1 MSLTSPWGHF
11 PFLEGVFLN
20 RRTKAPRTAA
30 ATHFYR
36 PLNHAPYQHA
46 NANCGPRSSN
56 FFCSRFGPCS
66 KKKWVGSVM
75 LFRSRHGHRCIHDSS
90 RCGSV
95 HLFHFG
101 WKSALLP
108 FWIPVREFF
117 PPDLP
122 ILSRQC
128 QYDNPMGL
136 GLLRSQYANGCKRIS
151 DELW

>member
-1 MSLTSPWGHF
+1 M
-11 PFLEGVFLN
+11 
-20 RRTKAPRTAA
+20 RT
-30 ATHFYR
+30 
-36 PLNHAPYQHA
+36 YQQQA

-90 RCGSV
+90 RCGFV
-95 HLFHFG
+95 HLFHSG

-128 QYDNPMGL
+128 QYGNPMGL

-151 DELW
+151 DELWQAEVGRFKTNKIGNLMQVVFHVSQYADCPIS